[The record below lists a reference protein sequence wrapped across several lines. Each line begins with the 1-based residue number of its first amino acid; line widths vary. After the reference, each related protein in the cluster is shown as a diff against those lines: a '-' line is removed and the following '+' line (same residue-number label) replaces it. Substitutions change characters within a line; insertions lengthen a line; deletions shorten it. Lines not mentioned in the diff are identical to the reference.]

1 MLWSN
6 LIWFLLPLA
15 AACGWFAALGRDMGG
30 NRKFWNYSQRFHEE
44 INQLLS
50 ESESDKQVFDSFTDG
65 GRDAAET
72 HIALGNLYRRRGEFD
87 RAIRIHES
95 IMAKHTLDQDVRVD
109 AQFEV
114 ARDYEAAGLTDRSEA
129 QLRELIQSG
138 HRLVE
143 AYDSLL
149 KLHESEQDWLQ
160 AVTIA
165 LEYKGAC
172 DALFAQKS
180 VAQKSVAQKLSHY
193 YCELAELA
201 SADDNDSEARRL
213 LTQALRQWPASAR
226 AHAHLADIA
235 LREKNYKQAVAHFT
249 KVESIDAALM
259 PVIIEKLFAALH
271 GVGDKQALERFV
283 RRIQQQKNAY
293 SVIQK
298 TRQVIAEQAGEQLAD
313 RFFKDQILKRPSLKG
328 LRDWVHDQ
336 IALSKPDEKAK
347 VQIIC
352 NLLDQVMEDKPA
364 YRCRSCGFQG
374 NVMHWRCPSCASWD
388 SVSTIIGVEGE

>member
-1 MLWSN
+1 MLSSD
-6 LIWFLLPLA
+6 LIWFLLPVAAAGGWLA
-15 AACGWFAALGRDMGG
+15 ARRRDLGG

-50 ESESDKQVFDSFTDG
+50 ETASDKQVFDSFTDG

-95 IMAKHTLDQDVRVD
+95 IMGKLTLDEDLRVN

-114 ARDYEAAGLTDRSEA
+114 ARDYEAAGLMDRSEE

-138 HRLVE
+138 HRLTE

-149 KLHESEQDWLQ
+149 KLHEREQDWLQ
-160 AVTIA
+160 AVNIA
-165 LEYKGAC
+165 LEFKNAC
-172 DALFAQKS
+172 DSSFAKKS
-180 VAQKSVAQKLSHY
+180 FAQKLSHY
-193 YCELAELA
+193 YCELAEVA
-201 SADDNDSEARRL
+201 SVDNNDSEAHRL
-213 LTQALRQWPASAR
+213 LTLALRQWPGSAR
-226 AHAHLADIA
+226 AHAHFADIA
-235 LREKNYKQAVAHFT
+235 LREKNYKQAITHFN
-249 KVESIDAALM
+249 KVEHIDAALM
-259 PVIIEKLFAALH
+259 PVIIEKLFAALQ
-271 GVGDKQALERFV
+271 GAGDKQALEQFV

-293 SVIQK
+293 SVIRK
-298 TRQVIAEQAGEQLAD
+298 TRQVIAEQTNEQTAD

-328 LRDWVHDQ
+328 LRDWAHDQ
-336 IALSKPDEKAK
+336 LELSKPDEKAK